1 MKISPSQ
8 SWRLKNTLYSLM
20 LGICK
25 KCGNVFYPY
34 QGICGKCGSVDVE
47 KVKAKGTGTLLEY
60 TVLYQT
66 RDGFEKQ
73 VPIVIGLI
81 RLDEGVDIVAPLT
94 DVEVN
99 EIKEGV
105 RVEAV
110 LRRLRSDS
118 VNGLIQYGIKFRVID
133 NAGYN

>member
-8 SWRLKNTLYSLM
+8 SWRLKNTLYSLT

-34 QGICGKCGSVDVE
+34 QSICGNCGSVDVE

-66 RDGFEKQ
+66 REGFEKQ
-73 VPIVIGLI
+73 VPIIVGLI
-81 RLDEGVDIVAPLT
+81 RLDEGLDIVAPLT
-94 DVEVN
+94 DEEVN
-99 EIKEGV
+99 ELKEGV

-118 VNGLIQYGIKFRVID
+118 TNGLIQYGIKFRVID
-133 NAGYN
+133 NAGHN